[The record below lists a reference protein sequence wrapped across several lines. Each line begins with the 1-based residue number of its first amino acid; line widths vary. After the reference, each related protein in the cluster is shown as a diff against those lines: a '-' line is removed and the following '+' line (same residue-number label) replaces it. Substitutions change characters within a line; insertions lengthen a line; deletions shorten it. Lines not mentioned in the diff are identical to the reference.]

1 MKNMLI
7 LLLIVL
13 IGLSC
18 SNNIKD
24 SLNRNIILNDTIT
37 TSSGLK
43 YIFLKEG
50 KGRKIE
56 IGSKVKAYYDLYIN
70 DSDTIAE
77 TTSTEKDSI
86 FEFIHGISP
95 LIKGFAELN
104 GYLREGD
111 KVIAI
116 LPDSLSYGEETL
128 IYNPYIVKYVPEPK
142 EMLNDTLYTIT
153 STENAKNAIKL
164 YETILNSDLKNRYH
178 TDLDQMIILMIELRK
193 DSLHSESEY
202 LADYFSKKTDDVF
215 LNEYFIS
222 FKVSALEG
230 QGKYEEAI
238 SLIEPLVEK
247 GNYKQLWQ
255 KHLVRLKE
263 KLNEPIEFKKLQ

>member
-18 SNNIKD
+18 SNNKKD

-128 IYNPYIVKYVPEPK
+128 IYNPYIVKYAPEPK

-222 FKVSALEG
+222 FKLSALEG

>member
-18 SNNIKD
+18 SNNKKD

-95 LIKGFAELN
+95 LIKGFVELN

-222 FKVSALEG
+222 FKLSALEG

>member
-18 SNNIKD
+18 SNNKKD

-95 LIKGFAELN
+95 LIKGFVELN

-128 IYNPYIVKYVPEPK
+128 IYNPYIVKYAPEPK

-222 FKVSALEG
+222 FKLSALEG

-263 KLNEPIEFKKLQ
+263 KLNESIEFKKLQ